1 MRGQKRT
8 SSRRQLGNEKGY
20 LWRIRLNFIQDC
32 RIRKKA
38 SKEFGM
44 IVISWVCRQVD
55 AVADRRI

>member
-20 LWRIRLNFIQDC
+20 LWRIRLNFFQDC

-38 SKEFGM
+38 RKELEM
-44 IVISWVCRQVD
+44 IVISFVCRQVG
-55 AVADRRI
+55 AVEDQSI